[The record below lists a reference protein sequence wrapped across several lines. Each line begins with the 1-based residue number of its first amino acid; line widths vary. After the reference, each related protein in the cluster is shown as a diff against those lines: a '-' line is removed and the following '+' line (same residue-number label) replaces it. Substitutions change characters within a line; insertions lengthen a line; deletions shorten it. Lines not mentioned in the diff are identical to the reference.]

1 VLFKSR
7 KRALQL
13 EPDAWLSSIK
23 PGITTRRVRRNI
35 RLLEHYASWP
45 LTQVPTLLGNFKD
58 GDIDDT
64 YNDHLKHFEN
74 NVRKFLLIIFI
85 DFSTK
90 RTFPF

>member
-1 VLFKSR
+1 MLVKSK
-7 KRALQL
+7 KRTLQL

-45 LTQVPTLLGNFKD
+45 LTQVPTLLGKFKD
-58 GDIDDT
+58 GPIGDT
-64 YNDHLKHFEN
+64 HGDPLKHFEN